1 MSPEGSVILLEFNE
15 LSPTLMTR
23 FMEAGKLPNFQRLYR
38 EALAY
43 VTDAEEVPPTLEPW
57 IQWVTVHTGLGFG
70 EHRVRDLG
78 DGHKLTAPRLWDL
91 ASAAGRRVLVCGSMN
106 IGYRQPINGV
116 VLPDAWSP
124 GTSPYPAELGAYYE
138 FVKRNVQEYTRG
150 VVPLSVADYARFVAF
165 MVAHGLSLTT
175 VLAAVRQLLAERWG
189 DARWKRAAIMDRL
202 QWDLFRCYY
211 AKDRP
216 HLATFFLNSTAHYQ
230 HAYWRNMNPEPFAI
244 KPSEKEQT
252 TYANAVLFGYQQ
264 MDRLVGDCLDLADT
278 RTTIVLCTALGQQPC
293 LVYESTGGKTFY
305 RPRDPDQLFGFA
317 GITRPYRYAP
327 VMSEEFHLY
336 VGTEGEARDAVA
348 RLSALRVN
356 GRPAMRVRTSG
367 TEIFGGCGIF
377 DHVDSHTQLELA
389 GTSRT
394 ARFLDV
400 FYGVDT
406 KKSGMHHPDGLLWIR
421 TPSRR
426 HLATSE
432 RVSLRSVAPTL
443 LNLLGM
449 PKPASMSGEPL
460 AALREAGV
468 GPVRTDVVPRGR
480 PEPSIDGKGVV
491 GPRR

>member
-38 EALAY
+38 EAFTY

-57 IQWVTVHTGLGFG
+57 VQWVTVHTGLGFG
-70 EHRVRDLG
+70 EHLVRDLG

-91 ASAAGRRVLVCGSMN
+91 ASAAGKRILVCGSMN

-116 VLPDAWSP
+116 VLPDAWSA
-124 GTSPYPAELGAYYE
+124 GVSPYPEELSAYHE
-138 FVKRNVQEYTRG
+138 FVKRNVQEHTRG
-150 VVPLSVADYARFVAF
+150 VVPLSVSDYARFLTF

-202 QWDLFRCYY
+202 QWDLFRSYY

-230 HAYWRNMNPEPFAI
+230 HAYWRNMNPEPFAL
-244 KPSEKEQT
+244 KPSEKEQA
-252 TYANAVLFGYQQ
+252 TYADAVLFGYQQ
-264 MDRLVGDCLDLADT
+264 MDRLVGDCLDLADA

-293 LVYESTGGKTFY
+293 LAYESTGGKTFY
-305 RPRDPDQLFGFA
+305 RPRDPDQLFAFA
-317 GITRPYRYAP
+317 DIRRPYRYAP
-327 VMSEEFHLY
+327 LMSEEFHLY
-336 VGTEGEARDAVA
+336 VETEAEARDAAA

-356 GRPAMRVRTSG
+356 GSPAMRVRTSG

-377 DHVDSHTQLELA
+377 EHVDSHTRLEVA

-394 ARFLDV
+394 ARFFDV

-421 TPSRR
+421 APSRR
-426 HLATSE
+426 HVATPD

-443 LNLLGM
+443 LSLLGM
-449 PKPASMSGEPL
+449 PKPASMSGESL
-460 AALREAGV
+460 TELREAGV
-468 GPVRTDVVPRGR
+468 GPVRGDVVR
-480 PEPSIDGKGVV
+480 PLPGHRVARE
-491 GPRR
+491 